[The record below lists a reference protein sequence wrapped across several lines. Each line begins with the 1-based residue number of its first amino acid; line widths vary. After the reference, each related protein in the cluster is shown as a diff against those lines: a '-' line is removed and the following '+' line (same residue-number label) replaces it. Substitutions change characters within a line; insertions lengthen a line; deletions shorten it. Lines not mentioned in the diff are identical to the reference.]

1 MEKPTPICSRWKAPP
16 SVRAVSST
24 AYDSG
29 VTIDDSIR
37 IRLREARKIRV
48 CYGRAFLTVTRF
60 GGLSSGELE
69 GCLAAYEDGDIDAE
83 AVCWTFVRERVIDH
97 TPSFDWEDVEL
108 PLLVDRVV
116 GVSTIP
122 EFSSSEIEDVAAALV
137 EAAREERDAAER
149 ARKRSLGLMDQVAA
163 QLNLHKRVMESLGG
177 FTSLGR
183 SAFPGFLEQPLKGG
197 ALQLVAADAA
207 KRVSFGNQ
215 IRERLTEALGSAN
228 LTLAASPAMRGL
240 RRQVMTDLTPLAGTG
255 RIGFDTKSLGIGL
268 RAALNLDRW
277 GFEFPARQGFSKV
290 LEGYP
295 HPLAKQLV
303 GNGFLRGFVD
313 ASRRWI
319 EAFKRALPINWRELD
334 GAEVDAVVKL
344 MLDTGIS
351 VAWAPRTS
359 IIRELLAAGTSQE
372 QRKILETKSTEI
384 VDDIEEALE
393 GISSAGLLP
402 SVTACKESIA
412 TYRDGHPDPALAYA
426 STILSH
432 LVHDY
437 FEEKSFRGIRET
449 FGGVDPLN
457 DVGHA
462 DFPLFTVG
470 RIWVRAFERFEDSE
484 DDAYN
489 RNRTLHILGDH
500 YSEANLLAALMLVTG
515 LLCELQRLEDRKA
528 VDEEVDD
535 PALVAAAA

>member
-1 MEKPTPICSRWKAPP
+1 M
-16 SVRAVSST
+16 
-24 AYDSG
+24 
-29 VTIDDSIR
+29 
-37 IRLREARKIRV
+37 
-48 CYGRAFLTVTRF
+48 
-60 GGLSSGELE
+60 
-69 GCLAAYEDGDIDAE
+69 DAE
-83 AVCWTFVRERVIDH
+83 AVCWAFVRERVIDH

-108 PLLVDRVV
+108 PRLLDRVV

-122 EFSSSEIEDVAAALV
+122 EFSSSEIEDVAAALL

-177 FTSLGR
+177 FTNLGR
-183 SAFPGFLEQPLKGG
+183 GGFPGFLEQPLKGS

-215 IRERLTEALGSAN
+215 IRERLTETLGSAN

-240 RRQVMTDLTPLAGTG
+240 RRQVMAADLTPLAGTG
-255 RIGFDTKSLGIGL
+255 RIGFDTKGLGIGL
-268 RAALNLDRW
+268 RAALNLDHW
-277 GFEFPARQGFSKV
+277 GFEFPALQGFSKV
-290 LEGYP
+290 LEGYSR
-295 HPLAKQLV
+295 PLVEQLV
-303 GNGFLRGFVD
+303 GHGFRQGFVD

-319 EAFKRALPINWRELD
+319 KAFKRALPINWRELD

-351 VAWAPRTS
+351 VAWAPRIS

-372 QRKILETKSTEI
+372 QTEILETKSTEI
-384 VDDIEEALE
+384 LDDIEKALE
-393 GISSAGLLP
+393 GISSAGLLS

-449 FGGVDPLN
+449 FEGVDPLN
-457 DVGHA
+457 DVGHT

-470 RIWVRAFERFEDSE
+470 RIWVRAFERFEGSE

-500 YSEANLLAALMLVTG
+500 YCEANLLAALMLVTG
-515 LLCELQRLEDRKA
+515 LLCELQRFENRGAEYEK
-528 VDEEVDD
+528 VDD
-535 PALVAAAA
+535 STSVTAAA